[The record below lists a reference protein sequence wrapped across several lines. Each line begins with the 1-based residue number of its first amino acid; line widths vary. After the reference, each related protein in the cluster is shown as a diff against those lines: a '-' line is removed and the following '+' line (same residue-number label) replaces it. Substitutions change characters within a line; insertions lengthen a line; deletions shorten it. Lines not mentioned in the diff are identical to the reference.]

1 MTQSNMTTNL
11 NQYTEIIHHTL
22 LANLAYSTLTFKE
35 SMRLVTSM
43 NEKYYLNQHKNTNQ
57 HKELTDKDTNCI
69 LVGLLC

>member
-22 LANLAYSTLTFKE
+22 LANLAYSILTFKE

-43 NEKYYLNQHKNTNQ
+43 NEKYHLNQHKNTNQ

-69 LVGLLC
+69 LVLC